1 MVNAGFSVGD
11 EVVVCYYGS
20 HCGFMGVVT
29 RVLSCFL
36 WVQGASGHV
45 VNVRKHSVA
54 LIVEG
59 DSDEESEIAVEEE
72 SVIAIDPRMLDLRMP
87 NIIPDYD
94 SDATE

>member
-1 MVNAGFSVGD
+1 MVIAGFAVANN
-11 EVVVCYYGS
+11 VVVCYGS

-36 WVQGASGHV
+36 WVQGTNGHV
-45 VNVRKHSVA
+45 VNVRKRSVA

-59 DSDEESEIAVEEE
+59 DSDEDLEIAFAFEEE
-72 SVIAIDPRMLDLRMP
+72 SVIAIDLRMP

-94 SDATE
+94 SNATE